1 MADPP
6 FAATYEPPAAP
17 LPAWLSYLSAPAATA
32 LVPYTIATLDAAGVP
47 TLVTG
52 AVEVTQYKTVVL
64 QLPITVDSAADVRG
78 QDLGELYTTAGGD
91 AQETIVRELGGSR
104 SFTLGDPGAT
114 RALAGDPAAAGSS
127 VVASATGSQA
137 EPSLTPTATVT
148 PAPSAGRSSLP
159 ASSEPAAT
167 STGASLPQPS
177 ALNSGGFSQLPSAS
191 DTGSSPS
198 SGAGTSPT
206 SVVSSALASLSSV
219 SPALSGELTDS
230 ASTSSSLLASAS
242 SVSSSPASPSASPS
256 SSLSLSS
263 SMPSSS
269 SSSSSLTSSLLPTAS
284 TPASSTSL
292 SPPSLASASSDDSS
306 LTPSQLAAAIA
317 APICFF
323 LLLVALLLLLC
334 CCIRRRRRRRA
345 ERRISEEEGLL
356 AAGGAAA
363 GAAPATKMRSRG
375 LTWDVVPQRM
385 PSDGRT
391 SRASGRSALS
401 RLTGGLLGAG
411 GATGPSRSSVAG
423 STPRSSP
430 HEPKEGGFDGGEAE
444 KLDEEQELLT
454 GDDLATM
461 GESDVGTS
469 ASPRAAVAG
478 LAAGSTAGA
487 TVAALAASRS
497 RSPQRSPR
505 SPLRS
510 IRDGGESRPERFMPL
525 FADLPSSDEDPF
537 SPGLSTGRFDEVDLT
552 SPRIDQDGEA
562 FGSTSSHDAGPSGPR
577 PLSVP
582 VLPETPHTDGAL
594 RLSHL
599 YDPPLTIQLPPS
611 PASYDPPSPRT
622 PSGDMRR
629 DVTSVPP
636 ISIVDNAGPRF
647 GEVSAATVSLGHLWS
662 GYETS
667 SPQTDTG
674 GSPAMG
680 DGGASKRDTRLG
692 YLSWSSVGEPPVP
705 QGTATTGG
713 QYGPEFTPPH
723 TPQTLAEPGLRI
735 ITEDEDSDVG
745 SGAKS
750 NASSRR
756 SRASVV
762 SERGWLSGLWGPGRH
777 EPVATEGEEEFE
789 EMRTSLQP
797 PLAAR
802 RGSADTGTS
811 RRSEL
816 SESSL
821 PPGELFLNDPRWN
834 GTNRRRSSPPPFS
847 SFVPSA
853 VSYDPPVAFP
863 GTWNSASLYQRPSA
877 PPRST
882 SFTTDSASRYDDAP
896 SPMQGVLALDSP
908 FVYGAKRRS
917 AVEPLQARTSQRRSA
932 ESGLSVL
939 DRIAASF
946 GSVKEGL
953 VSGLGIDSDGNAG
966 RRRSTERQREYST
979 ESVADPFQHSVMT
992 YLPTIPSPA
1001 NTPPRRRSLLS
1012 LRRSNPS
1019 LHHAHSHQQLA
1030 LPIVEEL
1037 DSSAEKASSA
1047 ASGMAGVGTGGGR
1060 GRAAFVDPFD
1070 DGV

>member
-6 FAATYEPPAAP
+6 FAATYELPAPP
-17 LPAWLSYLSAPAATA
+17 LPAWLSYLSAPTATA

-52 AVEVTQYKTVVL
+52 AVEVTQYNTVVL
-64 QLPITVDSAADVRG
+64 QLPITVDSAVDVRG
-78 QDLGELYTTAGGD
+78 QNLGELYTTAGGD
-91 AQETIVRELGGSR
+91 AQETMIIAAGVVRTCSYQYGGQS
-104 SFTLGDPGAT
+104 
-114 RALAGDPAAAGSS
+114 AAAQRIKWMDQLGFDSII
-127 VVASATGSQA
+127 
-137 EPSLTPTATVT
+137 
-148 PAPSAGRSSLP
+148 
-159 ASSEPAAT
+159 ASSIR
-167 STGASLPQPS
+167 L
-177 ALNSGGFSQLPSAS
+177 
-191 DTGSSPS
+191 
-198 SGAGTSPT
+198 
-206 SVVSSALASLSSV
+206 
-219 SPALSGELTDS
+219 
-230 ASTSSSLLASAS
+230 
-242 SVSSSPASPSASPS
+242 
-256 SSLSLSS
+256 LSLIIAR
-263 SMPSSS
+263 
-269 SSSSSLTSSLLPTAS
+269 LAIRLFVLL
-284 TPASSTSL
+284 
-292 SPPSLASASSDDSS
+292 
-306 LTPSQLAAAIA
+306 IV
-317 APICFF
+317 
-323 LLLVALLLLLC
+323 LLITTTDLFIIIVV
-334 CCIRRRRRRRA
+334 ID
-345 ERRISEEEGLL
+345 IIIT
-356 AAGGAAA
+356 GGAAA
-363 GAAPATKMRSRG
+363 GAAAAPKMRSRG

-411 GATGPSRSSVAG
+411 GAAGPSRSSVAG

-430 HEPKEGGFDGGEAE
+430 HEPKEGGFGGGEAE
-444 KLDEEQELLT
+444 KQDEEQELLK
-454 GDDLATM
+454 GDDLAKI
-461 GESDVGTS
+461 GESDVGTP
-469 ASPRAAVAG
+469 ASPRAAVGG
-478 LAAGSTAGA
+478 LAAGTTAGA
-487 TVAALAASRS
+487 TFAALAASRS

-552 SPRIDQDGEA
+552 SPRIDQD
-562 FGSTSSHDAGPSGPR
+562 
-577 PLSVP
+577 

-622 PSGDMRR
+622 PSDDTRR

-636 ISIVDNAGPRF
+636 ISIVDNAGSRF

-674 GSPAMG
+674 GSPEMG
-680 DGGASKRDTRLG
+680 DVGATKRDTRLG

-713 QYGPEFTPPH
+713 QYGPNFTPPH
-723 TPQTLAEPGLRI
+723 TPQTLADPGLRI
-735 ITEDEDSDVG
+735 IAEDEDSAVD
-745 SGAKS
+745 SGAGS

-777 EPVATEGEEEFE
+777 EPVEPEGEEEFE
-789 EMRTSLQP
+789 EMRTGLQP

-802 RGSADTGTS
+802 RGSAETGTS

-821 PPGELFLNDPRWN
+821 PPGELFLNAPRWN

-863 GTWNSASLYQRPSA
+863 GTWNSASLYQRPGA

-896 SPMQGVLALDSP
+896 SSMQGVLALESP

-953 VSGLGIDSDGNAG
+953 ASGLGIDGEGIAG

-979 ESVADPFQHSVMT
+979 ESVADPVMT

-1012 LRRSNPS
+1012 QRRSNPS
-1019 LHHAHSHQQLA
+1019 LHHAHSHPQLA
-1030 LPIVEEL
+1030 LPVVEEL

-1047 ASGMAGVGTGGGR
+1047 ASGMAGVGAGGGR

-1070 DGV
+1070 DGK